1 MDIQNRMNSI
11 PHWPA
16 DLSFRELLAQIR
28 WALRWS
34 WSINAA
40 LTIGLAGTML
50 LLSVLPAGLALTA
63 RGLINA
69 VSQAL
74 SHPQPASD
82 ALLFW
87 FAMGLGL
94 ALLEAC
100 GRAANQLLIQR
111 LRGELSVRISAEI
124 LRHAAELE
132 AQHFEDSRFQDMLER
147 AQNSPA
153 EHFTQFLVSLFASV
167 MLTFQ
172 LVSLTGILVVLE
184 PLILLALLPIGVP
197 YLLSQW
203 RLAKKRYLK
212 EHTRATSHR
221 WMRYFISRLT
231 SPHFVAE
238 VRLLDLAP
246 VLLKQFCVFMQTFLR
261 EDRALA
267 LRGFGSNLSFT
278 MLSII
283 VFYLVFVRVTL
294 RAIQGALT
302 IGDVVMYGGAAP
314 TLRRFLE
321 NLVGSVS
328 AILEH
333 VLHITNLRRFLELR
347 PSVEPAHPAGA
358 LTTSRGEIEFRN
370 VSFTYPGSTC
380 PAVVDVSFHLH
391 PGETVALVG
400 ESGAGKTTLIKLLAR
415 LYTTASGSIFLDG
428 IDVRD
433 LSLSDL
439 YRQFSFVLQNFG
451 RYEATAAENIAYGDW
466 RQMLHDQ
473 ERIERIARLAKV
485 HDIIATMPKGYATA
499 LGRMFGEHS
508 LSEGQ
513 WQKLAVARAFAREAS
528 VFILDEPT
536 SNLDVRSEYV
546 LFNQFRELAQGRTTI
561 LISHRFSMVSLA
573 DRILVME
580 KGQLVECGTH
590 QELLACAGRYAA
602 LYALHHRQQLSSSAA

>member
-1 MDIQNRMNSI
+1 MNTV
-11 PHWPA
+11 PQWPA
-16 DLSFRELLAQIR
+16 DLSFRELLAHIR
-28 WALRWS
+28 WALRWA

-40 LTIGLAGTML
+40 LTIGLAGITL
-50 LLSVLPAGLALTA
+50 LLSILPAGLALTA

-69 VSQAL
+69 VAQSL
-74 SHPQPASD
+74 SHPQPASN

-87 FAMGLGL
+87 FAVGLGL
-94 ALLEAC
+94 ALLEAV

-111 LRGELSVRISAEI
+111 LRGDFNAQISAEI

-132 AQHFEDSRFQDMLER
+132 VQHFEDSRFQDVLER

-153 EHFTQFLVSLFASV
+153 EHCTQFLVNLFTSV
-167 MLTFQ
+167 MLALQ
-172 LVSLTGILVVLE
+172 LVSLTAILVVLE

-212 EHTRATSHR
+212 EHARATRRR
-221 WMRYFISRLT
+221 WVRYFTSRLT

-238 VRLLDLAP
+238 VRLLDLVP
-246 VLLKQFCVFMQTFLR
+246 VLLQQFRVFMQAFLQ
-261 EDRALA
+261 EDRILA
-267 LRGFGSNLSFT
+267 LRGFTSNLSFT
-278 MLSII
+278 VLSII
-283 VFYLVFVRVTL
+283 IFYLTFIRVAL
-294 RAIQGALT
+294 QAIYGALT

-314 TLRRFLE
+314 NLRRFLD
-321 NLVGSVS
+321 NFVGSVT
-328 AILEH
+328 AVLEH
-333 VLHITNLRRFLELR
+333 VLHITNLKEFLDLR
-347 PSVEPAHPAGA
+347 PSAEPNTVIT
-358 LTTSRGEIEFRN
+358 LTTNRGEIEFRN
-370 VSFTYPGSTC
+370 VSFTYPDSTQ
-380 PAVVDVSFHLH
+380 PAVVDVSFHLQ

-400 ESGAGKTTLIKLLAR
+400 ESGAGKTTLIRLLAR
-415 LYTTASGSIFLDG
+415 LHTPDSGSIFFDG
-428 IDVRD
+428 IDVRN

-466 RQMLHDQ
+466 RQLLHDRT
-473 ERIERIARLAKV
+473 RIEQIAKLANA
-485 HDIIATMPKGYATA
+485 HDLITTMPKGYDTA

-513 WQKLAVARAFAREAS
+513 WQKLAVARAFARDAA

-536 SNLDVRSEYV
+536 SNLDVRSEYA
-546 LFNQFRELAQGRTTI
+546 LFNQFRELAKGRTTI

-590 QELLACAGRYAA
+590 QELLACAGQYAA
-602 LYALHHRQQLSSSAA
+602 LYALYQNQRLSSSAA